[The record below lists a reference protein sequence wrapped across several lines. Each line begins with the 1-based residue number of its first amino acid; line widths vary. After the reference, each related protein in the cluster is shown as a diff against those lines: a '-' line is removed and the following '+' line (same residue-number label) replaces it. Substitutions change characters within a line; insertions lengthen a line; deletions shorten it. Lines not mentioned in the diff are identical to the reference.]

1 MDCFGSIGQAFG
13 TMKFRFTSIH
23 SSGHS
28 KDLSRRL
35 LMMVSLAA
43 VLLFST
49 TAAALQIEDDQGKI
63 IRLEQPAGRVIS
75 LYGAFAEMLYAIG
88 AGDRLIARTEADHFP
103 DAIRELPSIGT
114 HMRPNVEMIIGIK
127 PDLII
132 QSVSRQEAM
141 AEMDSLAR
149 AGIPV
154 AVFAPRNFSDIF
166 SVMLR
171 LGILTGSE
179 ATAELR
185 VAGLKERLRTVRER
199 LGVDGRGQ
207 TGCEMERQRP
217 TECAA
222 KKPLRVFFEVRAE
235 PLTAAGQGSVTQD
248 ILSSAGA
255 QNVVESERALLLYG
269 FESLLFADPDV
280 YIVQTGPMNKNPA
293 DPQKRPHFDQLRAVR
308 EGRVLFV
315 DEFLYSRPGPRCVD
329 AVEQLAAKL
338 YPECFRQGP

>member
-1 MDCFGSIGQAFG
+1 
-13 TMKFRFTSIH
+13 
-23 SSGHS
+23 
-28 KDLSRRL
+28 
-35 LMMVSLAA
+35 MMCSFAA
-43 VLLFST
+43 VLLLTT
-49 TAAALQIEDDQGKI
+49 TACALQIEDDQGKI
-63 IRLEQPAGRVIS
+63 IHLEQPARRVIS

-114 HMRPNVEMIIGIK
+114 HMRPNVEMIIGLK

-132 QSVSRQEAM
+132 QSMSRQEAM

-149 AGIPV
+149 AGIPM

-179 ATAELR
+179 TTAERR
-185 VAGLKERLRTVRER
+185 VVELKERLRAVRER
-199 LGVDGRGQ
+199 LGGAGRGQ
-207 TGCEMERQRP
+207 TGSEMEQQR
-217 TECAA
+217 TAGCAA
-222 KKPLRVFFEVRAE
+222 QKPLRVFFEVRAE
-235 PLTAAGQGSVTQD
+235 PLTAAGQGSVVQD

-255 QNVVESERALLLYG
+255 ENVVESNRALLLYG
-269 FESLLFADPDV
+269 FESLLLADPDV
-280 YIVQTGPMNKNPA
+280 YIVQTGPMNRNPTE
-293 DPQKRPHFDQLRAVR
+293 PQKRPHFDQLRAVR

-338 YPECFRQGP
+338 YPECFQQGQ

>member
-1 MDCFGSIGQAFG
+1 
-13 TMKFRFTSIH
+13 MKFRFTSIH

-28 KDLSRRL
+28 KDLSRRW
-35 LMMVSLAA
+35 LMMCSFAT
-43 VLLFST
+43 VLLLATS
-49 TAAALQIEDDQGKI
+49 ALALQIEDDQGKI
-63 IRLEQPAGRVIS
+63 IHLEQSARRVIA

-132 QSVSRQEAM
+132 QSMSRQEAM

-149 AGIPV
+149 AGIPI

-179 ATAELR
+179 ATAERR
-185 VAGLKERLRTVRER
+185 VEELKARLRAVRDR

-207 TGCEMERQRP
+207 AGSETEAKRP
-217 TECAA
+217 AECAA
-222 KKPLRVFFEVRAE
+222 KKPRRVFFEVRSE
-235 PLTAAGQGSVTQD
+235 PLTAAGQGSVVQD

-255 QNVVESERALLLYG
+255 QNVVASDRALLLYG
-269 FESLLFADPDV
+269 FESLLLADPDV
-280 YIVQTGPMNKNPA
+280 YIVQTGPMNRNPT
-293 DPQKRPHFDQLRAVR
+293 DPGKRPHFDQLRAVR
-308 EGRVLFV
+308 EGRILFV

-338 YPECFRQGP
+338 YPECFQQGQ